1 MILTIGIVSLVI
13 CLIATC
19 LWWYF
24 KQKQKQNKDF
34 IITLTVLSGCAVL
47 LLPVIAVAT
56 GVCTLIAFYW
66 QAKGH

>member
-1 MILTIGIVSLVI
+1 MLQGVGIVSLVI
-13 CLIATC
+13 CLVTTY

-24 KQKQKQNKDF
+24 KQKQKQDKDF
-34 IITLTVLSGCAVL
+34 IVTLTVLSGCAVL

-66 QAKGH
+66 QAKGG